1 MGIEMIILDV
11 VLVVGSFIFGV
22 LFGRKNKATVER
34 SLVATQSALNTAREE
49 LMRSEGAL
57 TKLIKE
63 KTTKSK

>member
-11 VLVVGSFIFGV
+11 VLVIGSFVLGV

-49 LMRSEGAL
+49 LMRAEGAL